1 MSDSLL
7 SFQRLRGWSARLRR
21 NDQLLL
27 SALALLIG
35 LAAGLAATAF
45 RYAIEGVQRLT
56 FGFGGEKVATLAAG
70 LAWWHL
76 LLVPTAGGA
85 DSRARALAGKTR
97 ATVIRMPIIFFMV
110 SSRSCPKSPVEFLFL
125 TF

>member
-1 MSDSLL
+1 MSDSLT
-7 SFQRLRGWSARLRR
+7 SFQRLRGWSTRLRR

-45 RYAIEGVQRLT
+45 RYAIEGVQLLT
-56 FGFGGEKVATLAAG
+56 FGFGGEKVATLAAE

-76 LLVPTAGGA
+76 LLVPTAGGLA
-85 DSRARALAGKTR
+85 IGLFVYYFMPARRPEFAR
-97 ATVIRMPIIFFMV
+97 W
-110 SSRSCPKSPVEFLFL
+110 SSPVPDAPSPPVP
-125 TF
+125 TSRR